1 MSGDQAQFDKDERL
15 TMKKFF
21 TIMGLL
27 VFAVLLL
34 FYFRGEFIQIA
45 DKQIKTINQTL
56 INTTKAVTINSQN
69 TKILAQNQNVSF
81 ANQKVIAKGL
91 NDLGS
96 VLITDVRTMSNDVS
110 SIQDKTNLLS
120 DIKFD
125 TEKILNQ
132 TIKNVTQIPEV
143 NLSDELQTQK

>member
-21 TIMGLL
+21 TIMSLL

-96 VLITDVRTMSNDVS
+96 VLITDVRSMSNDVS

-132 TIKNVTQIPEV
+132 TIKNVTHLADV
-143 NLSDELQTQK
+143 NLSDELVPQK